1 MTKSP
6 TSVELTPFDAAALLE
21 EPEDVQAFL
30 DEALAMGDPAFF
42 AHALGVAARAEGM
55 SKIAQRT
62 GLSREALYRAL
73 SDKGDPRLSTLFGVL
88 KALNIRLAVADA

>member
-1 MTKSP
+1 
-6 TSVELTPFDAAALLE
+6 
-21 EPEDVQAFL
+21 
-30 DEALAMGDPAFF
+30 
-42 AHALGVAARAEGM
+42 M

-88 KALNIRLAVADA
+88 KALNIRLAIADA